1 MPTTRHHINRQRR
14 RQAREPRPETP
25 QARAR
30 TAAPAADDPEAPGSG
45 RPRTGVAVLPARA
58 PSAVSPPRR
67 TERAAPAEAAPEAAP
82 GAAPDTDPVTEAD
95 AEALTEAD
103 PEPAPGPDTDA
114 GTTSRR
120 PRPRRSPALVVL
132 CLLTLVLGGFAGWAH
147 GRAQSLRD
155 DPAARNT
162 ALTDPA
168 RTSEVKGQTEKAVAA
183 LFSYDHADPAAYD
196 KAVKTLLTGKAVAQ
210 HRALLDSVRTRA
222 DQQKAVITTTVTDSA
237 VERVDGDRARVL
249 VYADQSSVST
259 AGSKAGAKG
268 GRGAQGRQAAQDQ
281 GTYAGA
287 MFAVDVV
294 LRDGHWLVSGIDTF
308 GR

>member
-1 MPTTRHHINRQRR
+1 MSTTRHHINRQRR
-14 RQAREPRPETP
+14 RQARGLPPETAGAAGQEP
-25 QARAR
+25 ARS
-30 TAAPAADDPEAPGSG
+30 PAA
-45 RPRTGVAVLPARA
+45 VAVLPARTSSPAADTTADTASGTTPDATAGTA
-58 PSAVSPPRR
+58 PDN
-67 TERAAPAEAAPEAAP
+67 TAP
-82 GAAPDTDPVTEAD
+82 GAAEK
-95 AEALTEAD
+95 
-103 PEPAPGPDTDA
+103 
-114 GTTSRR
+114 TSRAATAPSRRTGKRR
-120 PRPRRSPALVVL
+120 PSRNLVLALL

-155 DPAARNT
+155 DPAVRNT

-168 RTSEVKGQTEKAVAA
+168 RTSEIKTQTEKAVTA
-183 LFSYDHADPAAYD
+183 LFSYDHAAPAAYD

-210 HRALLDSVRTRA
+210 HRALLDAVRTRA

-237 VERVDGDRARVL
+237 VERIDGDRARVL

-259 AGSKAGAKG
+259 AGTKDTKGTKDAKGAKG
-268 GRGAQGRQAAQDQ
+268 GQQAQDQ